1 VYDLLATVGH
11 VQDFKSGGNLVAHI
25 HVGTTY
31 HSRKEVRTLLVN
43 DLFQSLS
50 SLRYRLHYAGEILR
64 RSFISTVRPTVHTN
78 PSRKRSFSK
87 TLFKP
92 QEFENAGFSFSCGP
106 IAHLGDKLKVRLQ
119 VHRSVPN

>member
-1 VYDLLATVGH
+1 MYDLLATVGH

-64 RSFISTVRPTVHTN
+64 RSFISTVRPTVHAYPT
-78 PSRKRSFSK
+78 RE
-87 TLFKP
+87 T
-92 QEFENAGFSFSCGP
+92 EIFEKALQ
-106 IAHLGDKLKVRLQ
+106 IGDI
-119 VHRSVPN
+119 

>member
-1 VYDLLATVGH
+1 MQFRLTANIVKSCSFVLILQNQKVKCSENEIVYDLLATVGH

-50 SLRYRLHYAGEILR
+50 SLRYRLHYAGEIL
-64 RSFISTVRPTVHTN
+64 
-78 PSRKRSFSK
+78 K
-87 TLFKP
+87 TQLYFY
-92 QEFENAGFSFSCGP
+92 G
-106 IAHLGDKLKVRLQ
+106 
-119 VHRSVPN
+119 